1 MELLPRELLQRC
13 RSRVRTTLAIDVIR
27 LGLHRDL
34 RTIRQNLS
42 NATPRSTGARAAA
55 DASLRVLSV
64 GVSSCRGLRLIAGG
78 QPGAGALVGE
88 IGQDG
93 DALPLPDAD
102 DLVSAGGGQ
111 VVGSARCVSPRRS
124 AQPIAYRH
132 GIPNSNLFGTE
143 VVTLCRSGAY
153 WVRPRLRSRSEPTP
167 QAPPWTAPLGPV
179 VPVAEQHEH
188 RPGRLEDTGRHGRSA
203 SHRSRT

>member
-13 RSRVRTTLAIDVIR
+13 RSRVRTTLANRRHTVGAASRSTEDPPEPQPCDA
-27 LGLHRDL
+27 H
-34 RTIRQNLS
+34 
-42 NATPRSTGARAAA
+42 STGARAAA
-55 DASLRVLSV
+55 GASLRVLSV

-102 DLVSAGGGQ
+102 DLVGAGGGQ
-111 VVGSARCVSPRRS
+111 VVGSARRTSPRRS

-188 RPGRLEDTGRHGRSA
+188 RPGRLEDTGRHGRRA
-203 SHRSRT
+203 IHRSRT